1 MAGIQEAFNN
11 FVNRVAQKEQSKTL
25 PKVMIEIPQQ
35 HPHIQDM
42 GIMKRRFGLSSGGQ
56 PPVTTGFEGLPPISD
71 TPPPPQQ
78 VNPNTYAL
86 RNTAQTQGFVQSNQP
101 TSSYPTAT
109 PLTQGLPLYFN
120 QSVTNGAINPLSY
133 LSQGNNLLSAT
144 PDQIVQQNNQKQ
156 QQAIAAAQQGIGQQS
171 PTWYG
176 AKGGRVGYADGSE
189 DKNENN
195 QSYIFPKTEASI
207 PILPQPENTSIP
219 IMPSARSGIVGEK
232 IGQQELLKK
241 DAIPFEYKNI
251 VGKIYPKEPIYN
263 IETKQPDLAIT
274 KITPKENN
282 FLKNEFFKDR
292 KNLEIGDTH
301 IRDVVPSI
309 TIDKNNVSLNYKD
322 LPKFKE
328 YLSDLR
334 LNYLKDSD
342 GPGMN
347 KIPLGLNINSKQS
360 LLRRL
365 YQDSGG
371 NGGITNINSQSFSQD
386 FKDYIKQLLNNKS
399 FAKGGRAGYADGSE
413 ELDPNLERLSKS
425 KSYSEKELLSNLN
438 AKMSNRPTLEDI
450 IYYGSPMVEPSYIV
464 PKNSTSNMPVIRE
477 GTMNFP
483 MQQLAD
489 GGQVET
495 HLTTTTPPQH
505 GPNPYGVASMFKQR
519 YT

>member
-42 GIMKRRFGLSSGGQ
+42 GIMKKRFGLSSGGQ

-120 QSVTNGAINPLSY
+120 QSVTGGAINPLSY

-156 QQAIAAAQQGIGQQS
+156 QQAIAAAPQGIGQQS

-176 AKGGRVGYADGSE
+176 
-189 DKNENN
+189 
-195 QSYIFPKTEASI
+195 
-207 PILPQPENTSIP
+207 
-219 IMPSARSGIVGEK
+219 
-232 IGQQELLKK
+232 
-241 DAIPFEYKNI
+241 
-251 VGKIYPKEPIYN
+251 
-263 IETKQPDLAIT
+263 
-274 KITPKENN
+274 
-282 FLKNEFFKDR
+282 
-292 KNLEIGDTH
+292 
-301 IRDVVPSI
+301 
-309 TIDKNNVSLNYKD
+309 
-322 LPKFKE
+322 
-328 YLSDLR
+328 
-334 LNYLKDSD
+334 
-342 GPGMN
+342 
-347 KIPLGLNINSKQS
+347 
-360 LLRRL
+360 
-365 YQDSGG
+365 
-371 NGGITNINSQSFSQD
+371 
-386 FKDYIKQLLNNKS
+386 
-399 FAKGGRAGYADGSE
+399 AKGGRAGYADGSE

>member
-1 MAGIQEAFNN
+1 MGSIIGNKGNGSGIPINPNDPNSPIFTGPEVVKIDPNYVFNN
-11 FVNRVAQKEQSKTL
+11 PVQSSPQLNSPISTPSPITGNGQNIVNAMTAAKQNSQILDTLKNLGYIDQNATSYAKGGSVTNEPTKMGIRSLFHSIDDGFNSFVNRISEKEQSKNL

-42 GIMKRRFGLSSGGQ
+42 GIMKKRFGLSSGGQ

-176 AKGGRVGYADGSE
+176 AKGGR
-189 DKNENN
+189 
-195 QSYIFPKTEASI
+195 
-207 PILPQPENTSIP
+207 
-219 IMPSARSGIVGEK
+219 
-232 IGQQELLKK
+232 
-241 DAIPFEYKNI
+241 
-251 VGKIYPKEPIYN
+251 
-263 IETKQPDLAIT
+263 
-274 KITPKENN
+274 
-282 FLKNEFFKDR
+282 
-292 KNLEIGDTH
+292 
-301 IRDVVPSI
+301 
-309 TIDKNNVSLNYKD
+309 
-322 LPKFKE
+322 
-328 YLSDLR
+328 
-334 LNYLKDSD
+334 
-342 GPGMN
+342 
-347 KIPLGLNINSKQS
+347 
-360 LLRRL
+360 
-365 YQDSGG
+365 
-371 NGGITNINSQSFSQD
+371 
-386 FKDYIKQLLNNKS
+386 
-399 FAKGGRAGYADGSE
+399 AGYADGSDNPNIIPINPMQNALE
-413 ELDPNLERLSKS
+413 KFSGIGSLGVAPAIEDAAIMGGAKGEIEGVKNLTRKSVDLTKNEKNYFKNIDQVDLEHEVPSLNIVGNKLIVKNKDIENLMNWLDDSSIYNENLKNVPPRIRDTWRDNSIINKLLNSKS
-425 KSYSEKELLSNLN
+425 
-438 AKMSNRPTLEDI
+438 
-450 IYYGSPMVEPSYIV
+450 
-464 PKNSTSNMPVIRE
+464 
-477 GTMNFP
+477 F
-483 MQQLAD
+483 AD